1 MPDVEQS
8 KMVDIDTSGP
18 GADVEL
24 ENDQPEE
31 NKSPE
36 VETAAE
42 ETSTEQVEARE
53 IRKKN
58 QRVLKRKK
66 MN

>member
-31 NKSPE
+31 NTSPE
-36 VETAAE
+36 VETSAE
-42 ETSTEQVEARE
+42 EYFNRKLKQE